1 MKVRRFSLLV
11 LPLLVLPL
19 WAVSAR
25 ASNIDLGT
33 AANFAVLGAQT
44 VTNTGPTTIT
54 GDLGVSPGTSITGLG
69 SITLTGASAVHQNDS
84 VAQLAQADASTAWN
98 NAKGLSSTS
107 NLSGKDLGSFGSTG
121 LGAGVYTFGS
131 SAQLTGTLIL
141 NAANNNNAQWVFQIG
156 STLTTASASTVQVIG
171 LGTGPFTGS
180 IIWEVGSSATL
191 GTTTTFL
198 GSIISNISDTLNTG
212 ATVGCGRVI
221 ALTAAVTMDTN
232 TISTGCTVTAG
243 SGGGGGGGGG
253 TITPPPSP
261 VPEPGTFV
269 LLLAGSAALLVLRKL
284 C

>member
-33 AANFAVLGAQT
+33 AANFAVLGASN

-54 GDLGVSPGTSITGLG
+54 GDLGVYPGSSITGLG
-69 SITLTGASAVHQNDS
+69 SITLTGAVHQTDTT
-84 VAQLAQADASTAWN
+84 AKLAQADASTAWT
-98 NAKGLSSTS
+98 NAKNLLGASPIST
-107 NLSGKDLGSFGSTG
+107 DLGGQTLTAGTYS
-121 LGAGVYTFGS
+121 LGA
-131 SAQLTGTLIL
+131 AQLTGTLIL
-141 NAANNNNAQWVFQIG
+141 NAATNNNAQWVFQIA

-171 LGTGPFTGS
+171 LGPGAFTGS

-198 GSIISNISDTLNTG
+198 GSIISLTSDTLNTG

-221 ALTAAVTMDTN
+221 ALNGAVTMDTN

-253 TITPPPSP
+253 TIIPPPSP